1 MYRSIQQ
8 FIENLDI
15 TKISEDRK
23 INLEDFI
30 GFIAQKLKSKET
42 VNLNF
47 ICTHNSRRSHF
58 SQIWAQ
64 TIAAFLAIENMN
76 SFSGGTKATAVYPSV
91 LKAFQNIGFSLGQ
104 LAENKNPVS
113 FLKYADDA
121 SPILCFSKRY
131 DHTFNPKANFAA
143 VMTCSQANEACPF
156 VPGAEVRI
164 PFTFQDPKINDGTPE
179 EVEKYQEKSQQI
191 ATDLLYVFTKAK
203 ELSN

>member
-15 TKISEDRK
+15 AKISEDRK

-64 TIAAFLAIENMN
+64 TIAEFLAIENIN
-76 SFSGGTKATAVYPSV
+76 SFSGGTEATAVYPSV
-91 LKAFQNIGFSLGQ
+91 LNAFQNIGFAVGRLS
-104 LAENKNPVS
+104 ENENPVS
-113 FLKYADDA
+113 FLKYAADA
-121 SPILCFSKRY
+121 PPIVCFSKVY
-131 DHTFNPKANFAA
+131 DHPFNPKTNFAA

-156 VPGAEVRI
+156 VPAAEARLS
-164 PFTFQDPKINDGTPE
+164 FTFEGPKISDGTPRE
-179 EVEKYQEKSQQI
+179 LEKYQEKSKEI
-191 ATDLLYVFTKAK
+191 ATDLLYVFSKAK
-203 ELSN
+203 ELSK